1 MHPSILSAGLGASL
15 LFFSMAAHAQAQ
27 ASERLPLFD
36 AHMHYNVEARSLLS
50 PQDVIGLWRKE
61 GVKGVLATS
70 RPNQGTLDLMA
81 TLQKESARDIAI
93 VPFLRPYRVQPD
105 RHDWFKNP
113 EIEQFIET
121 ELKRGF
127 YRGIGEFHLFGK
139 DADSPQVV
147 RMARM
152 AQERGLWLH
161 AHSDDDAI
169 ERLIRHA
176 PKARIIWAHTG
187 MSTPLDKV
195 DRMFAAHPQLVG
207 ELSYRDIEGAGG
219 LNAGWKALLL
229 KYPDRFVIGTDTW
242 VTPRWSEVGSLLAG
256 YRRALADLPPPVAEK
271 IAWRNAWSMFNLP

>member
-1 MHPSILSAGLGASL
+1 MKNYRWLLALGGFWL
-15 LFFSMAAHAQAQ
+15 VTAAHGQAGT
-27 ASERLPLFD
+27 RLPLFD

-50 PQDVIGLWRKE
+50 PNEVVALWRKE

-70 RPNQGTLDLMA
+70 RPNQGTLDLMEA
-81 TLQKESARDIAI
+81 LRRENAQDIAI

-113 EIEQFIET
+113 EIEKLIET

-139 DADSPQVV
+139 DADAPQVA

-176 PKARIIWAHTG
+176 PNVRIIWAHTG
-187 MSTPLDKV
+187 MSTPLEKV
-195 DRMFAAHPQLVG
+195 DRMFAAHPQLIG

-219 LNAGWKALLL
+219 LSAGWKALFL

-242 VTPRWSEVGSLLAG
+242 VTSRWSEVSSILAG

-271 IAWRNAWSMFNLP
+271 IAWRNGMRLFGLP